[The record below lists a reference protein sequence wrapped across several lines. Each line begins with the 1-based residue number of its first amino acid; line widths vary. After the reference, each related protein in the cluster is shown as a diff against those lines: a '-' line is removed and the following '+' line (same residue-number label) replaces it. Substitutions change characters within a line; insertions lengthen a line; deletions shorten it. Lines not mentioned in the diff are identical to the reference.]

1 MTSKSA
7 RLKLVCIMS
16 GHSSLSYMS
25 FIDLISGHIVVEK
38 KRRRYILFEPS
49 WTLRRFLVEESKDTK
64 SQNSTDAQCLE
75 ESQIVAAD
83 FFQEIILFSLD
94 DERERKNE
102 RAGGS
107 IARRNERLRKS
118 TKTAR

>member
-1 MTSKSA
+1 M
-7 RLKLVCIMS
+7 
-16 GHSSLSYMS
+16 
-25 FIDLISGHIVVEK
+25 
-38 KRRRYILFEPS
+38 
-49 WTLRRFLVEESKDTK
+49 EESKDTK

-107 IARRNERLRKS
+107 IARSNERLRKS